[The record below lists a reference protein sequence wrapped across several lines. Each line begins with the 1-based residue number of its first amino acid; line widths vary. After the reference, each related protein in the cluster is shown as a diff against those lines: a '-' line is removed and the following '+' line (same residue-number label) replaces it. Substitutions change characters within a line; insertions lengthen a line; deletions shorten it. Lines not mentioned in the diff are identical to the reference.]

1 MELSQTT
8 LIMVHKLTTPVTL
21 DIVFMET
28 DIAPVSRMM
37 EAGLGQSQL
46 VLTKVSCVF
55 VLLIVHARSGNM
67 VLQCALNIR
76 TPSNSRY
83 TAVVSVLVPL

>member
-46 VLTKVSCVF
+46 VLTKVSVCF
-55 VLLIVHARSGNM
+55 VN
-67 VLQCALNIR
+67 R
-76 TPSNSRY
+76 TCKVYTRY
-83 TAVVSVLVPL
+83 TECVECV

>member
-8 LIMVHKLTTPVTL
+8 LIMAHKLTTPVTL
-21 DIVFMET
+21 GIVFMET

-55 VLLIVHARSGNM
+55 VLLIVHAR
-67 VLQCALNIR
+67 
-76 TPSNSRY
+76 Y
-83 TAVVSVLVPL
+83 TQGIHKVYGVCRLCIECME

>member
-8 LIMVHKLTTPVTL
+8 LIMAHKLTTPVTL

-28 DIAPVSRMM
+28 DIAPVRVM
-37 EAGLGQSQL
+37 EAGLGQSRL

-55 VLLIVHARSGNM
+55 VLLIVHAK
-67 VLQCALNIR
+67 
-76 TPSNSRY
+76 Y
-83 TAVVSVLVPL
+83 TQGIHKVYTKYKECVDCV